1 MMLSVLLLL
10 HFPYASILVTV
21 TVQAVLE
28 YELTEPGPLKI
39 ELPLDEKT
47 WWKKGGV
54 YDCVVNWDDGTKQ
67 HITQARACSHTYK
80 RKGMYRVSIGA
91 PDGAIRPVIK
101 GLHWENQGSVIV
113 IAQWGCLLGVR
124 FYK

>member
-1 MMLSVLLLL
+1 MLSVLLLL

-28 YELTEPGPLKI
+28 YELTEPGALKI
-39 ELPLDEKT
+39 KLPLVL
-47 WWKKGGV
+47 KKWRQEAGV

-91 PDGAIRPVIK
+91 PDGAIRPVIL
-101 GLHWENQGSVIV
+101 GLHWKYERVIIV
-113 IAQWGCLLGVR
+113 AQWGGLERVR
-124 FYK
+124 FTR